1 MFTVLNIE
9 KAVLSSILFNPEE
22 FEKIH
27 KILKADDFSSSA
39 HQKIFEVMQK
49 LYDEEMPIVE
59 DFISKRL
66 NNSKINDVLIDILS
80 ANPISNAL
88 VYAKEIK
95 KDSLTRQ
102 IQQLSSKLQH
112 QFDIKII
119 DKISELRNELENL
132 KLVKELKNIDEM
144 SSLFQKYDLNYTEVE
159 NVKFEYLINNLLVKN
174 EITMIAAR
182 SNSGKTLTTVGFVN
196 MILLS
201 SKVSKVIYLDGDNGL
216 TTIKERKVH
225 IVKENHGDKLIYLQG
240 LKASEFNIVI
250 KNLLKSNL
258 DDILIVFD
266 SIKNFM
272 QGGDRDKNRDVSKV
286 MEILKTLRNNGATV
300 IFLHHSNKPSKDI
313 DELMYAGSSA
323 WEEDSTN
330 AFILKN
336 NKDKKAFIFIPIK
349 MRSGDL
355 KEMAFTYCEYSHTL
369 NQIDLDLA
377 KETNEELEIRNEIID
392 FISNSKNEPSYSD
405 ILNHLMNNGYP
416 KMKSNDVIKNGK
428 DKFWESKKLKQFN
441 KTVFSIKKEN
451 LTVEYSLDNLD
462 NLDKSIFREINYEL
476 NGEYSL
482 DNILISV
489 KN

>member
-1 MFTVLNIE
+1 MNFLPLLNLE
-9 KAVLSSILFNPEE
+9 KAVLGSILFNPEE
-22 FEKIH
+22 FEKINE
-27 KILKADDFSSSA
+27 ILKADDFSSSA
-39 HQKIFEVMQK
+39 HQKIFGVMEK

-59 DFISKRL
+59 DFISKKL
-66 NNSKINDVLIDILS
+66 NDSKLNDVLIDVLS
-80 ANPISNAL
+80 ANPITNSIA
-88 VYAKEIK
+88 YAKEIK

-102 IQQLSSKLQH
+102 IQHLSSKLQH

-119 DKISELRNELENL
+119 DKISELKNELENL
-132 KLVKELKNIDEM
+132 KSVKELKSIDEM
-144 SSLFQKYDLNYTEVE
+144 NSLFQKYDLNYLEVE
-159 NVKFEYLINNLLVKN
+159 NVKFEYLIDNLLVKN
-174 EITMIAAR
+174 EITMIVAR
-182 SNSGKTLTTVGFVN
+182 PAIGKSLTTFAFVN
-196 MILLS
+196 MILLN
-201 SKVSKVIYLDGDNGL
+201 SKVSKIIYLDGDNGL

-369 NQIDLDLA
+369 NQIDLDIA

-392 FISNSKNEPSYSD
+392 FISNSKEEPNYSE

-416 KMKSNDVIKNGK
+416 KMKSTDVLKNGK

-441 KTVFSIKKEN
+441 KTIFLLIDQNKDFNKPIKIVFEN
-451 LTVEYSLDNLD
+451 EVRKVS
-462 NLDKSIFREINYEL
+462 
-476 NGEYSL
+476 
-482 DNILISV
+482 
-489 KN
+489 

>member
-1 MFTVLNIE
+1 MCTLFNIE
-9 KAVLSSILFNPEE
+9 KAVLCSILFNPEE

-39 HQKIFEVMQK
+39 YQKIFEVMQK
-49 LYDEEMPIVE
+49 LYEEEMPIVE

-80 ANPISNAL
+80 ANAISNAL

-95 KDSLTRQ
+95 KDSLTSQ

-112 QFDIKII
+112 QFDTKII
-119 DKISELRNELENL
+119 DKISELKNELENL
-132 KLVKELKNIDEM
+132 KLVKELKSIDEM
-144 SSLFQKYDLNYTEVE
+144 SSLFEKYDLNFSKVE
-159 NVKFEYLINNLLVKN
+159 NVEFEYLIDNLLVKN
-174 EITMIAAR
+174 EVTMFAAR
-182 SNSGKTLTTVGFVN
+182 PAEGKSVTTFSFVH
-196 MILLS
+196 MILLN

-216 TTIKERKVH
+216 TTIKERNVH
-225 IVKENHGDKLIYLQG
+225 IVKEKHGDKLVYLQG
-240 LKASEFNIVI
+240 LKSSEFNIVI

-355 KEMAFTYCEYSHTL
+355 KEIAFTYCEYSHTL
-369 NQIDLDLA
+369 NQIDLDTA
-377 KETNEELEIRNEIID
+377 KETNEDIEIRNEIID
-392 FISNSKNEPSYSD
+392 FISNSRIEPSYSQ
-405 ILNHLMNNGYP
+405 ILNYLMENGYP
-416 KMKSNDVIKNGK
+416 KMKSNDVIKIGR
-428 DKFWESKKLKQFN
+428 DKFWYSKKLKQFN
-441 KTVFSIKKEN
+441 KTVFSIKKES
-451 LTVEYSLDNLD
+451 LTTEYSMDKLD
-462 NLDKSIFREINYEL
+462 NLDKSILKEVTYTLDN
-476 NGEYSL
+476 EYSL
-482 DNILISV
+482 DNTLRSV
-489 KN
+489 KI